1 MLLSNS
7 SAKLCVSYIVLVPS
21 EFTLLSNARLK
32 GQKEKQVLVPIEFTL
47 LSNRNARLISKSIVL
62 VPSKFTLLSNLK
74 PQIQT
79 SNRERGYR
87 GARSGRFDGR
97 DAVLRSGGDRWHKTY
112 LY

>member
-1 MLLSNS
+1 MPLGG
-7 SAKLCVSYIVLVPS
+7 KTFVLVPS
-21 EFTLLSNARLK
+21 KFTLLSNM
-32 GQKEKQVLVPIEFTL
+32 
-47 LSNRNARLISKSIVL
+47 NRINETEIVVL